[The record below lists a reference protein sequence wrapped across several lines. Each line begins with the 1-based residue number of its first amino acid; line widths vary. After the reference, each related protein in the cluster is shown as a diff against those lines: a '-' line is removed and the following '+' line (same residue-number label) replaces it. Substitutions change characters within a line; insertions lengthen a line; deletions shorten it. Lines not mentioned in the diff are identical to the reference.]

1 MILLRGNKIYLPASV
16 ARTIGIYAIFHAE
29 GERRGEERRGGERS
43 KLLIDAANQFFS
55 PFLSSFLSRAT
66 TLLVAWWREE
76 KRLASPRL
84 SSPLLSSP
92 RITSTSPS
100 PLPLYPFSSPPFV
113 HLPLLVFRSFPTL
126 TCFSPVFFSSPLDPL
141 LPTDPVEKGINIG
154 RDETG
159 PRYESRSD
167 FIKVISSR
175 DVDAFDSGDRE
186 SESMLRII
194 ECVV

>member
-1 MILLRGNKIYLPASV
+1 MGPGLTLP
-16 ARTIGIYAIFHAE
+16 
-29 GERRGEERRGGERS
+29 
-43 KLLIDAANQFFS
+43 
-55 PFLSSFLSRAT
+55 
-66 TLLVAWWREE
+66 
-76 KRLASPRL
+76 RLASP
-84 SSPLLSSP
+84 LLASNHLDLTFP
-92 RITSTSPS
+92 PTS
-100 PLPLYPFSSPPFV
+100 LPVLFSTFRS
-113 HLPLLVFRSFPTL
+113 LPLLVFRSFPTL

>member
-1 MILLRGNKIYLPASV
+1 MGRLPSARDREKRGSTGEKERG
-16 ARTIGIYAIFHAE
+16 RTDC
-29 GERRGEERRGGERS
+29 
-43 KLLIDAANQFFS
+43 LLIRPDNCRWVRGS
-55 PFLSSFLSRAT
+55 PC
-66 TLLVAWWREE
+66 
-76 KRLASPRL
+76 LASPR
-84 SSPLLSSP
+84 LSSP

-126 TCFSPVFFSSPLDPL
+126 TCFSPVFFSSPLDPP